1 MNLFHEAKKVLDK
14 DGKVNAL
21 GPYGKSKLTGMEVQ
35 AYFKKNPVKDNK
47 VKKAVE
53 VALDLGGAHSVA
65 SKEIAKFY
73 GSKMLKHPDV
83 KKALMYAN
91 ESIEE
96 VSEKEDTLP
105 DIEDSKHLKNANLDG
120 RYKTFK
126 EKLKALGYVKEAWE
140 ISEINTKMPE
150 KVRIQILDLYNK
162 AMDLPYGSPA
172 FKKVKAE
179 IDKINK
185 KYSVKEETITEAPAM
200 PSVQSGDID
209 LDSTDHTID
218 AGVINYVTA
227 INNQLKT
234 GQFAKLHKEKQTE
247 FKAKKAKRFWR
258 IEQWEMG
265 RASSIHAFIEVETGD
280 IYKPA
285 GWKAAAKGARGNVTD
300 NRYIKFVAGYPSAY
314 HGGHLYK

>member
-1 MNLFHEAKKVLDK
+1 MTNKWQQFLGHISTDKGDKMNLFQEAKKVLDK

-21 GPYGKSKLTGMEVQ
+21 GPYGKSKLTGKEVSQ
-35 AYFKKNPVKDNK
+35 YFKKNPVKDK
-47 VKKAVE
+47 EVKKAVE

-73 GSKMLKHPDV
+73 GNAMLKNPDV
-83 KKALMYAN
+83 KKALLYAN

-96 VSEKEDTLP
+96 RMRNEDTLP
-105 DIEDSKHLKNANLDG
+105 DIEDSKRLEVFIESSKMTSSQKKEFDKLYKKMDG
-120 RYKTFK
+120 GK
-126 EKLKALGYVKEAWE
+126 EHQAIKRKIGNPIKA
-140 ISEINTKMPE
+140 
-150 KVRIQILDLYNK
+150 D
-162 AMDLPYGSPA
+162 DA
-172 FKKVKAE
+172 FHSLVMKKVMGE
-179 IDKINK
+179 Q
-185 KYSVKEETITEAPAM
+185 TELTEMPAM

-234 GQFAKLHKEKQTE
+234 GQFAKMHKERGTE

-265 RASSIHAFIEVETGD
+265 RAGSIHAFIEVETGD